1 MSVAEVLLL
10 EDAEITQKQREL
22 VDKRFTAVGEQIHE
36 ATFLL
41 ECSKIWSI
49 KCPISGSAE
58 HWTDLAD
65 GEVPEPFH
73 LNIFPREEEA
83 LRDMIIQA
91 TKLADRC
98 LKGNVIAE
106 DTIIHDLDAL
116 ASSIQNRE
124 ITKCQVFRPST
135 LLNPTEPDQ
144 EMLIILS
151 DPWTVIPSASVSIE
165 EEKEKPPMTEKDKAK
180 EKKLLTE
187 MWEYHNWISELS
199 RDEDKLKNEAP

>member
-1 MSVAEVLLL
+1 MEKSMINFPKANEDWWEGCAKAIHSTIQGIAMIDPYEQDEDLQVGVKSIKYYLNMETIRSNFVMFMKPCQEKFKEARKKLSHLVGAVEVFIL

-22 VDKRFTAVGEQIHE
+22 VERRFTAVGEQIHE

-49 KCPISGSAE
+49 KSPISGSSE
-58 HWTDLAD
+58 HWTDLEP

-98 LKGNVIAE
+98 LKGNVISE
-106 DTIIHDLDAL
+106 DTVIHFKL
-116 ASSIQNRE
+116 NNY
-124 ITKCQVFRPST
+124 V
-135 LLNPTEPDQ
+135 LLN
-144 EMLIILS
+144 
-151 DPWTVIPSASVSIE
+151 
-165 EEKEKPPMTEKDKAK
+165 
-180 EKKLLTE
+180 
-187 MWEYHNWISELS
+187 
-199 RDEDKLKNEAP
+199 